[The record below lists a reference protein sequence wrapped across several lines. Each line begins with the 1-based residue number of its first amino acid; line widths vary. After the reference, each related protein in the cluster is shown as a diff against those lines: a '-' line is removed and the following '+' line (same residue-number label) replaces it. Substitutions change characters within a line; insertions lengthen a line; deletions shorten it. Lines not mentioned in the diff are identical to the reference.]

1 MTTILRFI
9 FWLAVEIVAAGA
21 GVVLCCYGY
30 AVLFC
35 LGYVPRKR
43 GFALGPTPLRIRF
56 RPTA

>member
-30 AVLFC
+30 
-35 LGYVPRKR
+35 VPRKR
-43 GFALGPTPLRIRF
+43 GSRLEETKS
-56 RPTA
+56 